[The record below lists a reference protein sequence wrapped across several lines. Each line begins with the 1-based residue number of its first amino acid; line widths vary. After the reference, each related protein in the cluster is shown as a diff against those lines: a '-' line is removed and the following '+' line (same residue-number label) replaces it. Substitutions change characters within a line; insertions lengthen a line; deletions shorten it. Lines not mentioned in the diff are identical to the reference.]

1 MKKSLNVK
9 SIVVLT
15 AICGVIS
22 LLLAATNALT
32 APIIEKNQAAAA
44 NEALLVVMPDGTD
57 FEKMDLSSYELP
69 ATVTEAY
76 KEAGGGHVVKLTTT
90 GYGSGFVIMCGVNA
104 DGTVSGVVCLSSNE
118 TLGHEK
124 TFGENFTG
132 KNSETVEAVD
142 VISGATKTTAAYR
155 NAVKDAINAATI
167 LGGGSVDIRSEEEI
181 LMDNLTAALP
191 AGEGKFTKL
200 FLTEVMEGID
210 AVYTADNGKGSV
222 CVIGEQFVGVDET
235 GAVVSGAEGD
245 AAANVSAQMAILN
258 ASEETEIDLTA
269 YADLPSALVS
279 ATKTATGNYVL
290 TVKGA
295 GYGIN
300 GGDDY
305 HPASGEYIYIRVSM
319 TKEGKII
326 DCLTL
331 SQAETPNFGSACADE
346 SFYGQFA
353 GKTEAD
359 YESVDGISGA
369 TLTTNGY
376 KKAILRAFES
386 VKILEGG
393 AGNEE

>member
-32 APIIEKNQAAAA
+32 APIIEKNQNAAA
-44 NEALLVVMPDGTD
+44 NEALLVVMPEGTG
-57 FEKMDLSSYELP
+57 FEKMDLSAYELP

-104 DGTVSGVVCLSSNE
+104 DGTVSGAVCLSSNE
-118 TLGHEK
+118 TLGYEK
-124 TFGENFTG
+124 TFGENFIG
-132 KNSETVEAVD
+132 KSSDGIETVD

-181 LMDNLTAALP
+181 LADNLSAALP

-200 FLTEVMEGID
+200 FLTEVIEDID
-210 AVYTADNGKGSV
+210 AVYTADNGKGAV
-222 CVIGEQFVGVDET
+222 CVIGEQFVGVDES

-245 AAANVSAQMAILN
+245 TAANVSAQMAILN
-258 ASEETEIDLTA
+258 ASKETEVDLTA

-279 ATKTATGNYVL
+279 ATKTESGNYVL
-290 TVKGA
+290 EMKGA

-305 HPASGEYIYIRVSM
+305 HPASGEYIFIKVSM

-331 SQAETPNFGSACADE
+331 SQAETPNIGDACADAE
-346 SFYGQFA
+346 FYGQFV

-359 YESVDGISGA
+359 YEAVDGISGA

>member
-9 SIVVLT
+9 SVVVLT
-15 AICGVIS
+15 AICAVIS

-32 APIIEKNQAAAA
+32 APIIEKNQNAAA
-44 NEALLVVMPDGTD
+44 NEALLVVMPNGTA

-104 DGTVSGVVCLSSNE
+104 DGTVSGAVCLSSNE

-124 TFGENFTG
+124 TFGENFAG
-132 KNSETVEAVD
+132 KNSETVDAVD

-181 LMDNLTAALP
+181 LADNLAAALT

-200 FLTEVMEGID
+200 FLTEVIEGID
-210 AVYTADNGKGSV
+210 AVYTADNGKGAV
-222 CVIGEQFVGVDET
+222 CVIGEQFIGVDET

-245 AAANVSAQMAILN
+245 VAAKVSAQMAILN
-258 ASEETEIDLTA
+258 SSEETEIDLSA

-290 TVKGA
+290 NVKGA

-305 HPASGEYIYIRVSM
+305 HPASGEYIYIKVSM
-319 TKEGKII
+319 TREGKII
-326 DCLTL
+326 DCLTV
-331 SQAETPNFGSACADE
+331 SQAETPNIGDACANE
-346 SFYGQFA
+346 AFYGQFV

-359 YESVDGISGA
+359 YETVDGISGA

>member
-32 APIIEKNQAAAA
+32 APIIEKNQNAAA
-44 NEALLVVMPDGTD
+44 NEALKVVMPNGTD
-57 FEKMDLSSYELP
+57 FEKMDISSFELP
-69 ATVTEAY
+69 ATVNEVH
-76 KEAGGGHVVKLTTT
+76 KEAGGGYVVKLTTT

-104 DGTVSGVVCLSSNE
+104 DGTVSGAVCLSSNE

-124 TFGENFTG
+124 TFGDNFAG
-132 KNSETVEAVD
+132 KNSEGVDAVD
-142 VISGATKTTAAYR
+142 TISGATKTTAAYR
-155 NAVKDAINAATI
+155 DAVKDAINTATI

-181 LMDNLTAALP
+181 LMDNLSAALTE
-191 AGEGKFTKL
+191 GEGKFTKL
-200 FLTEVMEGID
+200 FLTEVIEGID
-210 AVYTADNGKGSV
+210 AVYTADNGKGAV
-222 CVIGEQFVGVDET
+222 CVIGEQFIGVDEN
-235 GAVVSGAEGD
+235 GAVVSGADGD
-245 AAANVSAQMAILN
+245 VAANVSAQIAVLN

-269 YADLPSALVS
+269 YSGLPSALVS

-290 TVKGA
+290 NVKGA

-305 HPASGEYIYIRVSM
+305 HPASGEYIYIKVSM
-319 TKEGKII
+319 TKDGKII
-326 DCLTL
+326 DCLTV
-331 SQAETPNFGSACADE
+331 SQAETPSFGGACADE
-346 SFYGQFA
+346 AFYGQFV
-353 GKTEAD
+353 GKSEAD
-359 YESVDGISGA
+359 YEAVDGISGA

>member
-44 NEALLVVMPDGTD
+44 NEALLVVMPEGTG
-57 FEKMDLSSYELP
+57 FEKMDLSAYELP
-69 ATVTEAY
+69 STVTEAY
-76 KEAGGGHVVKLTTT
+76 KEASGGHVVKLTTT

-104 DGTVSGVVCLSSNE
+104 DGTVSGAVCLSSNE
-118 TLGHEK
+118 TLGYEK

-132 KNSETVEAVD
+132 KSGEGVDAVD
-142 VISGATKTTAAYR
+142 TISGATKTTAAYR
-155 NAVKDAINAATI
+155 NAVKDAVNTATI
-167 LGGGSVDIRSEEEI
+167 LSGGSVDIRSEEEI
-181 LMDNLTAALP
+181 LADNLTAALP

-200 FLTEVMEGID
+200 FLTEVIEGID
-210 AVYTADNGKGSV
+210 AVYTADNGKGAV
-222 CVIGEQFVGVDET
+222 CVIGEQFIGVDEN
-235 GAVVSGAEGD
+235 GAVVSGADGD
-245 AAANVSAQMAILN
+245 LATNVSAQMAVLN
-258 ASEETEIDLTA
+258 ASVETEIDLSA
-269 YADLPSALVS
+269 YNDLPSALVS

-290 TVKGA
+290 NVKGA

-305 HPASGEYIYIRVSM
+305 HPASGEYIYIKVSM
-319 TKEGKII
+319 TKDGKII
-326 DCLTL
+326 DCLTV
-331 SQAETPNFGSACADE
+331 SQAETPNIGDACANE
-346 SFYGQFA
+346 AFYGQFV

-359 YESVDGISGA
+359 YEAVDGISGA

-376 KKAILRAFES
+376 KKAILRAFEA
-386 VKILEGG
+386 VNILEGG

>member
-1 MKKSLNVK
+1 MKKSLK
-9 SIVVLT
+9 SIAVLT
-15 AICGVIS
+15 AICAVIS

-32 APIIEKNQAAAA
+32 APIIEKNQNAAA
-44 NEALLVVMPDGTD
+44 NEALLVVMPDGKD
-57 FEKMDLSSYELP
+57 FEKLDLTAYELP
-69 ATVTEAY
+69 ATVNEVY
-76 KEAGGGHVVKLTTT
+76 KEAGGGYVVKLTTT
-90 GYGSGFVIMCGVNA
+90 GYGAGFVIMCGVNA
-104 DGTVSGVVCLSSNE
+104 DGTVSGAVCLSSNE
-118 TLGHEK
+118 TLGYEK

-132 KNSETVEAVD
+132 KNSEEVAAVD
-142 VISGATKTTAAYR
+142 IISGATKTTAGYR
-155 NAVKDAINAATI
+155 NAVTDAINTATI
-167 LGGGSVDIRSEEEI
+167 LGGGSVDLRSEEEI
-181 LMDNLTAALP
+181 LMDNLSAALP

-200 FLTEVMEGID
+200 FLTEVVEGID

-222 CVIGEQFVGVDET
+222 CVIGEQFIGVDEN

-245 AAANVSAQMAILN
+245 TAANVSAQMAILN
-258 ASEETEIDLTA
+258 ASEETELDLTA
-269 YADLPSALVS
+269 YSELPSALVS

-290 TVKGA
+290 EMKGA

-305 HPASGEYIYIRVSM
+305 HPASGEYIYIKVSM
-319 TKEGKII
+319 TKDGKII
-326 DCLTL
+326 DCLTV
-331 SQAETPNFGSACADE
+331 SQAETPNFGSACAE
-346 SFYGQFA
+346 EEFYGQFV

-359 YESVDGISGA
+359 YETIDGISGA

>member
-1 MKKSLNVK
+1 MKKSLK
-9 SIVVLT
+9 SIAVLT
-15 AICGVIS
+15 AICAVIS
-22 LLLAATNALT
+22 LMLAATNAIT
-32 APIIEKNQAAAA
+32 APIIEKNQNAAA
-44 NEALLVVMPDGTD
+44 NEALLVVMPDGKD
-57 FEKMDLSSYELP
+57 FEKMDLSSFTLP
-69 ATVTEAY
+69 ATVNEAY
-76 KEAGGGHVVKLTTT
+76 KEAGGGHVVKLTTA
-90 GYGSGFVIMCGVNA
+90 GYSSGFVIMCGVNA
-104 DGTVSGVVCLSSNE
+104 DGTVSGAVCLSSGE
-118 TLGHEK
+118 TLGYEK

-132 KNSETVEAVD
+132 KNSEGVEAVD
-142 VISGATKTTAAYR
+142 TISGATKTTAAYR

-181 LMDNLTAALP
+181 LADNLTAALT

-210 AVYTADNGKGSV
+210 AVYTADNGKGAV
-222 CVIGEQFVGVDET
+222 CVIGEQFIGVDESGT
-235 GAVVSGAEGD
+235 VVSGAEGD
-245 AAANVSAQMAILN
+245 VAANVSAQMAVLK
-258 ASEETEIDLTA
+258 ASEETELDLTA
-269 YADLPSALVS
+269 YSGLPSALVS

-290 TVKGA
+290 EMKGA

-305 HPASGEYIYIRVSM
+305 HPASGEYIMIRVSM

-326 DCLTL
+326 DCLTV
-331 SQAETPNFGSACADE
+331 SQAETPNFGSACGSEA
-346 SFYGQFA
+346 FYGQFV

-359 YESVDGISGA
+359 YETVDGISGA

>member
-15 AICGVIS
+15 AICAVIS

-44 NEALLVVMPDGTD
+44 NEALLVVMPNGTD

-104 DGTVSGVVCLSSNE
+104 DGTVSGAVSLSSNE
-118 TLGHEK
+118 TLGYEK
-124 TFGENFTG
+124 TFGENFIG
-132 KNSETVEAVD
+132 KNNDEVAAVD
-142 VISGATKTTAAYR
+142 TISGATKTTAAYR

-181 LMDNLTAALP
+181 LADNLTAALP

-200 FLTEVMEGID
+200 FLTEVIEGVD
-210 AVYTADNGKGSV
+210 AVYTADNGKGAV
-222 CVIGEQFVGVDET
+222 CVIGEQFIGVDET

-245 AAANVSAQMAILN
+245 VAANVSAQMAILN
-258 ASEETEIDLTA
+258 ASEETAIDLSV
-269 YADLPSALVS
+269 YAELPSALLS
-279 ATKTATGNYVL
+279 ATKTASGNYVL
-290 TVKGA
+290 NMKGA

-300 GGDDY
+300 GGDEY
-305 HPASGEYIYIRVSM
+305 HPASGEYIYIKVSM
-319 TKEGKII
+319 TKDGKII
-326 DCLTL
+326 DCLTV
-331 SQAETPNFGSACADE
+331 SQAETPNFGSACAE
-346 SFYGQFA
+346 EGFYGQFV
-353 GKTEAD
+353 GKTETD
-359 YESVDGISGA
+359 YEAVDGISGA

>member
-1 MKKSLNVK
+1 MKKSFNVK

-15 AICGVIS
+15 AICAVIS

-90 GYGSGFVIMCGVNA
+90 GYGSGFVIMCGVKA
-104 DGTVSGVVCLSSNE
+104 DGTVSGAVCLSSNE

-132 KNSETVEAVD
+132 KNVDEVVTVD
-142 VISGATKTTAAYR
+142 TISGATKTTVAYR

-181 LMDNLTAALP
+181 LADNLAAALP
-191 AGEGKFTKL
+191 TGEDKFTKL
-200 FLTEVMEGID
+200 FLTEVIEGID
-210 AVYTADNGKGSV
+210 AVYTADNGNGFV
-222 CVIGEQFVGVDET
+222 CVIGEQFIGVDET

-245 AAANVSAQMAILN
+245 MAANVSAQIAILN
-258 ASEETEIDLTA
+258 ASEETELDLSA
-269 YADLPSALVS
+269 YTDLPSALVS

-290 TVKGA
+290 NVKGA

-305 HPASGEYIYIRVSM
+305 HPASGEYIYIKVSM
-319 TKEGKII
+319 TKDGKII
-326 DCLTL
+326 DCLTV
-331 SQAETPNFGSACADE
+331 SQAETPNFGSVCADE
-346 SFYGQFA
+346 SFYGQFV

-359 YESVDGISGA
+359 YEAVDGISGA

>member
-15 AICGVIS
+15 AICAVIS
-22 LLLAATNALT
+22 ILLAVTNHFT
-32 APIIEKNQAAAA
+32 APIIAENENAAA
-44 NEALLVVMPDGTD
+44 NEALLVVMPDGTG

-69 ATVTEAY
+69 STVTEAY
-76 KEAGGGHVVKLTTT
+76 KEAGGGYVVKLTTT

-104 DGTVSGVVCLSSNE
+104 DGTVSGAVCLSSNE

-124 TFGENFTG
+124 SYGENFTG
-132 KNSETVEAVD
+132 KNSEGVDGVD

-155 NAVKDAINAATI
+155 NAVKDAINTATI

-181 LMDNLTAALP
+181 LADALSAALP
-191 AGEGKFTKL
+191 EGGGKFTKL
-200 FLTEVMEGID
+200 FLTEALEGID
-210 AVYTADNGKGSV
+210 AVYTADNGNGAVYVAGDSF
-222 CVIGEQFVGVDET
+222 IGVDET
-235 GAVVSGAEGD
+235 GTVISGAEGD
-245 AAANVSAQMAILN
+245 MAAKISAHMAILK
-258 ASEETEIDLTA
+258 ASEEKEINLGA

-279 ATKTATGNYVL
+279 AKKTTTGNYVL
-290 TVKGA
+290 EVKGA

-305 HPASGEYIYIRVSM
+305 HPASGEYIYIKVSM
-319 TKEGKII
+319 TKDGKII
-326 DCLTL
+326 DCITV
-331 SQAETPNFGSACADE
+331 SQAETPNIGDACAKE
-346 SFYGQFA
+346 EFYGQFV

-359 YESVDGISGA
+359 YEAVDGISGA

-376 KKAILRAFES
+376 KKAILRAFEA

>member
-9 SIVVLT
+9 SVVVLT

-32 APIIEKNQAAAA
+32 APIIEKNQNAAA
-44 NEALLVVMPDGTD
+44 NEALLVVMPNGTD
-57 FEKMDLSSYELP
+57 FEKMDLSSFELP

-104 DGTVSGVVCLSSNE
+104 DGTVSGAVCLSSNE
-118 TLGHEK
+118 TLGYEK

-132 KNSETVEAVD
+132 KNSEEVEAVD

-155 NAVKDAINAATI
+155 SAVKDAINAATI
-167 LGGGSVDIRSEEEI
+167 LSGGSVDIRSEEEI
-181 LMDNLTAALP
+181 LMDNLTTALP

-200 FLTEVMEGID
+200 FLTEVIEGID
-210 AVYTADNGKGSV
+210 AVYTADNGKGAV
-222 CVIGEQFVGVDET
+222 CVIGEQFVGVDES

-245 AAANVSAQMAILN
+245 AAANVSAQMAIIS
-258 ASEETEIDLTA
+258 ASEETELDLSA
-269 YADLPSALVS
+269 YAELPSALVS

-290 TVKGA
+290 NMKGA

-305 HPASGEYIYIRVSM
+305 HPASGEYIYIKVSM
-319 TKEGKII
+319 TKDGKII
-326 DCLTL
+326 DCLTV
-331 SQAETPNFGSACADE
+331 SQAETPNIGDACENEA
-346 SFYGQFA
+346 FYSQFV

-359 YESVDGISGA
+359 YEAVDGISGA

-386 VKILEGG
+386 VKIFEGG

>member
-9 SIVVLT
+9 SVVVLT
-15 AICGVIS
+15 AICAVIS

-32 APIIEKNQAAAA
+32 APIIEKNQNAAA
-44 NEALLVVMPDGTD
+44 NEALLVVMPNGTA

-104 DGTVSGVVCLSSNE
+104 DGTVSGAVCLSSNE

-124 TFGENFTG
+124 TFGENFAG
-132 KNSETVEAVD
+132 KNSETVDSVD

-181 LMDNLTAALP
+181 LADNLAAALP
-191 AGEGKFTKL
+191 SGEGKFTKL
-200 FLTEVMEGID
+200 FLTEVIEGID
-210 AVYTADNGKGSV
+210 AVYTADNGKGAV
-222 CVIGEQFVGVDET
+222 CVIGEQFIGVDET

-245 AAANVSAQMAILN
+245 VAAKVSAQMAILN
-258 ASEETEIDLTA
+258 SSEETEIDLSA

-290 TVKGA
+290 NVKGA

-305 HPASGEYIYIRVSM
+305 HPASGEYIYIKVSM
-319 TKEGKII
+319 TREGKII
-326 DCLTL
+326 DCLTV
-331 SQAETPNFGSACADE
+331 SQAETPNIGDACANE
-346 SFYGQFA
+346 AFYGQFV

-359 YESVDGISGA
+359 YEAVDGISGA